1 MRIVE
6 GWAEQKVARLV
17 AAWSQHRLMVA
28 GVTLSALLA
37 STAFV
42 ELTPA
47 RYRSEA
53 RLLVDTA
60 PASAVV
66 SASDLVSSQMQVL
79 RSREIARRTI
89 ERQGLASMLAREVA
103 APAGFGLAEARAA
116 SVMDDALLQHFLG
129 SLSLERDG
137 QSPVVRI
144 GFEARDP
151 ALAARVANGIAET
164 FIELQAQG
172 LQTTASLAH
181 GPARVVSRAMPAN
194 EPSFP
199 QPVPMIALSTLFA
212 FLAATGAALVQTQV
226 PLRRPATP
234 RPFEGRLPQPLP
246 AAERPAPVP
255 VSFEQEQEGPD
266 PMQELA
272 QRILRSPRGEDAV
285 QILVTAANGSAAGAA
300 INLGRVLSHDQTTIL
315 IDLVSQPSGNAGDP
329 PGLSA
334 LLTGV
339 ATFDEA
345 IRLDRAS
352 RLHVLSC
359 GRQEDGSA
367 AGLEIILQ
375 ALSHTYDYVV
385 LLAPS
390 LNETGSAIE
399 LALKADVTVLACSD
413 GASDPA
419 SADAWRALKAAG
431 VRSIHAYSPEQTWV
445 GLGGAGGSALSVQ
458 PRSIHLMSGM
468 MGSTQAS
475 PATT

>member
-1 MRIVE
+1 MRIRE
-6 GWAEQKVARLV
+6 EWAEFGLRRLG
-17 AAWSQHRLMVA
+17 AALSRHRLMVA
-28 GVTLSALLA
+28 GVTLSALLG

-47 RYRSEA
+47 VYRSEA

-66 SASDLVSSQMQVL
+66 SASDLVASQMQVL
-79 RSREIARRTI
+79 RSREIARRVI
-89 ERQGLASMLAREVA
+89 ERHGLGAVLAREA
-103 APAGFGLAEARAA
+103 AVPAGFGVAEARATAGA
-116 SVMDDALLQHFLG
+116 SDALLSHWFS
-129 SLSLERDG
+129 SLSLQRDG

-164 FIELQAQG
+164 FVELQAQG
-172 LQTTASLAH
+172 LQTAASLAH
-181 GPARVVSRAMPAN
+181 GPARVVARAMPPN

-199 QPVPMIALSTLFA
+199 QPFPTIAFSTLFA
-212 FLAATGAALVQTQV
+212 FFAAAGAALVQAGK
-226 PLRRPATP
+226 PAP
-234 RPFEGRLPQPLP
+234 KPSSARLFEGQLPQPLP
-246 AAERPAPVP
+246 TVERPAQAIMRIEP
-255 VSFEQEQEGPD
+255 EQDAPD

-285 QILVTAANGSAAGAA
+285 QLVVTAANGSASDAA
-300 INLGRVLSHDQTTIL
+300 FGLGRALSQDHTTIL
-315 IDLVSQPSGNAGDP
+315 IDLVSEPSGAAGDP
-329 PGLSA
+329 PGLDA

-352 RLHVLSC
+352 RLHILSC
-359 GRQEDGSA
+359 GLQPAAR
-367 AGLEIILQ
+367 AGLDIILQ
-375 ALSHTYDYVV
+375 ALAHTYDFVV
-385 LLAPS
+385 LLAPA
-390 LNETGSAIE
+390 LDEGGAVVD
-399 LALKADVTVLACSD
+399 LALKGDVTDLACPD

-419 SADAWRALKAAG
+419 SADAWRALKSAG
-431 VRSIHAYSPEQTWV
+431 VRILHSYSAEQAWV
-445 GLGGAGGSALSVQ
+445 ALGGAGGALSVQ

>member
-1 MRIVE
+1 MRL
-6 GWAEQKVARLV
+6 GQDLPLAGLSRLGVALMR
-17 AAWSQHRLMVA
+17 HRLMLA
-28 GVTLSALLA
+28 GVTFSALLA

-66 SASDLVSSQMQVL
+66 SATDLVASQMQVL

-89 ERQGLASMLAREVA
+89 DRHGLAPMLAREVA

-116 SVMDDALLQHFLG
+116 SIIGDALVDHWLA

-144 GFEARDP
+144 SFEARDP
-151 ALAARVANGIAET
+151 ALAARMANGIAET

-172 LQTTASLAH
+172 LQTAASLAH
-181 GPARVVSRAMPAN
+181 EPARVVARAMPAG

-199 QPVPMIALSTLFA
+199 QPGPTIVFSTLFA
-212 FLAATGAALVQTQV
+212 FVAAAGAALVQSGRPV
-226 PLRRPATP
+226 PASPAP
-234 RPFEGRLPQPLP
+234 RPFEGRLPQALP
-246 AAERPAPVP
+246 AAERPEPAPVQ
-255 VSFEQEQEGPD
+255 VERVEEGPD
-266 PMQELA
+266 PMDELA
-272 QRILRSPRGEDAV
+272 QRILRSARGQDAV
-285 QILVTAANGSAAGAA
+285 QVVVTAASGSSTDVAT
-300 INLGRVLSHDQTTIL
+300 NLGRALSLEHTTIL
-315 IDLVSQPSGNAGDP
+315 IDLVAQGADTDA
-329 PGLSA
+329 PGLDA

-352 RLHVLSC
+352 RLHILSC
-359 GRQEDGSA
+359 GMEQGA
-367 AGLEIILQ
+367 AGAGLDIILQ
-375 ALSHTYDYVV
+375 ALAHTYDYVV

-390 LNETGSAIE
+390 LADGEAAMD
-399 LALKADVTVLACSD
+399 LAQKANVTVLACPD

-419 SADAWRALKAAG
+419 SAEAWRALKSAG
-431 VRSIHAYSPEQTWV
+431 VRSIHAYSGEQTWV
-445 GLGGAGGSALSVQ
+445 SLCGSNVAAQ
-458 PRSIHLMSGM
+458 GRSIHLMSGM
-468 MGSTQAS
+468 MGSTQPS
-475 PATT
+475 PAMT

>member
-1 MRIVE
+1 MRL
-6 GWAEQKVARLV
+6 GQDQPFAGLSRLG
-17 AAWSQHRLMVA
+17 SSLLRHRLMVA
-28 GVTLSALLA
+28 GVTLSALLG

-89 ERQGLASMLAREVA
+89 DRHGLAPSLAREVA

-116 SVMDDALLQHFLG
+116 SVLGDALIDHWLG
-129 SLSLERDG
+129 SLFLQRDG

-144 GFEARDP
+144 AFEARDP

-172 LQTTASLAH
+172 MQTAASLAH
-181 GPARVVSRAMPAN
+181 GPARVVARAMPPN

-199 QPVPMIALSTLFA
+199 QPGPTIVLSTLLA
-212 FLAATGAALVQTQV
+212 FLAAAGAALVQSSR
-226 PLRRPATP
+226 PLPASPMMP
-234 RPFEGRLPQPLP
+234 RPFDGRVPQSLP
-246 AAERPAPVP
+246 AAERPEPAPIHVER
-255 VSFEQEQEGPD
+255 VEQGPD
-266 PMQELA
+266 PMEELA
-272 QRILRSPRGEDAV
+272 QRILRGARGEDAV
-285 QILVTAANGSAAGAA
+285 QIVVTAASGSSADVATD
-300 INLGRVLSHDQTTIL
+300 LGRALSHDQTTIL
-315 IDLVSQPSGNAGDP
+315 IDLVSQGSEAGA
-329 PGLSA
+329 PGLDA

-352 RLHVLSC
+352 RLHVLTC
-359 GRQEDGSA
+359 GLQRGEAGDG
-367 AGLEIILQ
+367 LDIILQ
-375 ALSHTYDYVV
+375 ALAHTYDYVV
-385 LLAPS
+385 MLAPS
-390 LNETGSAIE
+390 LSEGKVAFE
-399 LALKADVTVLACSD
+399 LAQKASVTVLACPD

-419 SADAWRALKAAG
+419 SAEAWRALKSAG
-431 VRSIHAYSPEQTWV
+431 APSILAYSGEQTWV
-445 GLGGAGGSALSVQ
+445 SLGASAAAQ
-458 PRSIHLMSGM
+458 GRSIHLISGM
-468 MGSTQAS
+468 MGSTQPS
-475 PATT
+475 PAMT

>member
-1 MRIVE
+1 MRL
-6 GWAEQKVARLV
+6 GQDQPFAGLSRLGS
-17 AAWSQHRLMVA
+17 ALLRHRLMVA
-28 GVTLSALLA
+28 VVTLSALLA

-89 ERQGLASMLAREVA
+89 DRHGLGPSLAREVA

-116 SVMDDALLQHFLG
+116 SVVGDALIDHWLG
-129 SLSLERDG
+129 NLLLERDG

-144 GFEARDP
+144 SFEARDP

-172 LQTTASLAH
+172 LQTAASLTH
-181 GPARVVSRAMPAN
+181 GPARVMARAMPAS

-199 QPVPMIALSTLFA
+199 QPAPTIILSTLFA
-212 FLAATGAALVQTQV
+212 FVAAAGAALVQSG
-226 PLRRPATP
+226 RPIPVAPSMP

-246 AAERPAPVP
+246 AADRPEPAPVH
-255 VSFEQEQEGPD
+255 VERVEDGPD
-266 PMQELA
+266 PMEELA
-272 QRILRSPRGEDAV
+272 QRILRTARSEDAV
-285 QILVTAANGSAAGAA
+285 QIVVTSASGSCADVAA
-300 INLGRVLSHDQTTIL
+300 NLGRTLSHDHTTIL
-315 IDLVSQPSGNAGDP
+315 IDLVSQESDADA
-329 PGLSA
+329 PGLDA

-352 RLHVLSC
+352 RLHVLTC
-359 GRQEDGSA
+359 GLQQSGA
-367 AGLEIILQ
+367 GAGLEIILQ
-375 ALSHTYDYVV
+375 ALAHTYDYVV

-390 LNETGSAIE
+390 LADGETAFG
-399 LALKADVTVLACSD
+399 LAQKANVTVLACPD

-419 SADAWRALKAAG
+419 SAEAWRALKSAG
-431 VRSIHAYSPEQTWV
+431 VRSIHAYSGEQTWV
-445 GLGGAGGSALSVQ
+445 SLGASAAAQ
-458 PRSIHLMSGM
+458 GRSIHLMSGM
-468 MGSTQAS
+468 MGSTQPS
-475 PATT
+475 PAMT